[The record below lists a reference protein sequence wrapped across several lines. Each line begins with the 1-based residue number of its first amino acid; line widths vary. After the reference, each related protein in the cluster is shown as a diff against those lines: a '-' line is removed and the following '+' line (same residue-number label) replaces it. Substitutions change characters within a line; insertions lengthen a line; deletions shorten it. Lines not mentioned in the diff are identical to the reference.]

1 MEFKLIY
8 LVLILFIAVN
18 AVNFCLYGID
28 KRKAVK
34 DKRRISERTLLLWSV
49 FAPFGG
55 AAGMHFFRHK
65 TKKFY
70 FGLVNI
76 LMCIVQIAAAVAVVY
91 LGGQ

>member
-1 MEFKLIY
+1 MEFKFIY
-8 LVLILFIAVN
+8 VVIAAVLAVN
-18 AVNFCLYGID
+18 VINFCLYGID

-76 LMCIVQIAAAVAVVY
+76 LMCIVHIAAVVAVVY
-91 LGGQ
+91 LKNQ